1 MARNPHIC
9 SICGEKHRF
18 LVLTCRL
25 GLSIVHASPLSPR
38 RVHAF
43 VAVAGQ
49 VSAVADAPAGGSVS
63 IWSVK
68 AEDARTFFRIVGVLW
83 LVALAR
89 IGYNMSSQWTVA
101 AEQWWSAGDFALA
114 VLGDFSD
121 VGMGAA
127 MAAML
132 LTRPVNVMGEVTMS
146 VYHAIVN
153 RYVIPV
159 IERHKAEGRAEG
171 QAAEREKWWAW
182 NQRRIEAEKRGLQFD
197 ESPPGA
203 ARPRNR

>member
-1 MARNPHIC
+1 MDALRWL
-9 SICGEKHRF
+9 GRF
-18 LVLTCRL
+18 LP
-25 GLSIVHASPLSPR
+25 SPTPR
-38 RVHAF
+38 PEDHV
-43 VAVAGQ
+43 
-49 VSAVADAPAGGSVS
+49 P

-68 AEDARTFFRIVGVLW
+68 AEDARTFFRIVGALW

-89 IGYNMSSQWTVA
+89 IGYNMRSQWA
-101 AEQWWSAGDFALA
+101 AATEGWWGAGDFALA
-114 VLGDFSD
+114 VLGQFSD

-132 LTRPVNVMGEVTMS
+132 LTRPVNMMGEVAMS

-159 IERHKAEGRAEG
+159 IEKHKAEGRAEG
-171 QAAEREKWWAW
+171 LEKGLAKGLEKGRAKEREDWRAW
-182 NQRRIEAEKRGLQFD
+182 NRRRIDAEMQGRKFD

-203 ARPRNR
+203 